1 MVSVTNGQIHSGW
14 YKIIPM
20 FARIVLAVIIYL
32 ALAKNT
38 HAYLDPGTGSYV
50 VQILIA
56 TLAGGAYVFA
66 MSWNKIKTFLSKL
79 ASKISKSKDGKGK

>member
-1 MVSVTNGQIHSGW
+1 METAKNGQTHTW
-14 YKIIPM
+14 WDKIVPM
-20 FARIVLAVIIYL
+20 FLRSFLAVTIYL
-32 ALAKNT
+32 ALAKNA

-66 MSWNKIKTFLSKL
+66 MSWSKIKTFLSKL
-79 ASKISKSKDGKGK
+79 ASKISQSKNGKGK

>member
-1 MVSVTNGQIHSGW
+1 METVKNGQIHSEW

-20 FARIVLAVIIYL
+20 FARVILASAIYL
-32 ALAKNT
+32 ALAKNA

-66 MSWNKIKTFLSKL
+66 MSWNKIKTFLSKI
-79 ASKISKSKDGKGK
+79 ASKISKSKNGKGK